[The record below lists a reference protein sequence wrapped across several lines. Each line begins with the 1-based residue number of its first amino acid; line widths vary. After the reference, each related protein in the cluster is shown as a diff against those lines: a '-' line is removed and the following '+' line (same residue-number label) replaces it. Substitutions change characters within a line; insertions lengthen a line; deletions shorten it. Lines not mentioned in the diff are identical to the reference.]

1 MIGKQGL
8 FNGLIGFRC
17 CFMKELIASRDNGIL
32 KIIKNFWS
40 SGLTAAGASRD
51 SNKQSVR
58 INPFTLRAAKR
69 GLTILELF
77 YLQKH
82 FLGNVWRRSVDQ
94 KPNKNSPSNILYT
107 FALSASYFQKYA
119 SSRRYLIEKLWVL
132 IGLPFYVRNTQKWP
146 DYFAILLCCWWL

>member
-17 CFMKELIASRDNGIL
+17 CFMKELIASCDSVIL

-58 INPFTLRAAKR
+58 INPFMSVTHKN
-69 GLTILELF
+69 GLTILPFSNML
-77 YLQKH
+77 LVAIILPIQ
-82 FLGNVWRRSVDQ
+82 N
-94 KPNKNSPSNILYT
+94 NAKNL
-107 FALSASYFQKYA
+107 
-119 SSRRYLIEKLWVL
+119 
-132 IGLPFYVRNTQKWP
+132 
-146 DYFAILLCCWWL
+146 